1 MKRMIRVL
9 ILFLVFNVLG
19 TNKILAQVG
28 IGTNSPDPS
37 ALLEINSTNRG
48 LLTPR
53 MTAAQRAGISNP
65 ATGLMVFQTDGNS
78 GLYYNAGTASV
89 PNWLRLNAE
98 WNQTGSDIYYSAG
111 NVGIGKTSPAYP
123 LDVNGVIAINGSPSI
138 QWQEFATPLIK
149 EFSVG
154 NGNPLN
160 LSITGVPAN
169 ARYLLVDVFITNG
182 ASDHFNMLLGKG
194 VTNVLNWVGNR
205 GLQPST
211 QFATG
216 FVKNC
221 IKLTYHGD
229 ADNYS
234 TYYGEWYSSQALPLN
249 VNGTF
254 DAAASGH
261 NGGSTAWVYMVVRGY
276 SL

>member
-1 MKRMIRVL
+1 MNRIKHL
-9 ILFLVFNVLG
+9 IALSLVFNFLNMD
-19 TNKILAQVG
+19 TTIAQIG

-37 ALLEINSTNRG
+37 ALLEISSTNRG

-53 MTAAQRAGISNP
+53 MTAAQRASISNP

-78 GLYYNAGTASV
+78 GLYYNAGTAAA

-98 WNQTGSDIYYSAG
+98 WTQSGSDIFYNSG
-111 NVGIGKTSPAYP
+111 NVGIGKTNPSYP
-123 LDVNGVIAINGSPSI
+123 LDVNGVIAINGNPSI
-138 QWQEFATPLIK
+138 QWQEFASPLIR
-149 EFSVG
+149 EFSVI
-154 NGNPLN
+154 NGTPVNI
-160 LSITGVPAN
+160 SVSGVPSN

-182 ASDHFNMLLGKG
+182 TSDHFNMLLGKG

-205 GLQPST
+205 GSQPST
-211 QFATG
+211 QFAAG

-234 TYYGEWYSSQALPLN
+234 PYYGEWYSSQVLPLN
-249 VNGTF
+249 ANGTF
-254 DAAASGH
+254 DASASGH
-261 NGGSTAWVYMVVRGY
+261 NGGTTAWIYMVVRAY

>member
-1 MKRMIRVL
+1 MNSTIRFI
-9 ILFLVFNVLG
+9 ILFFVINTLTI
-19 TNKILAQVG
+19 TNILAQVG
-28 IGTNSPDPS
+28 IGTSTPDPS
-37 ALLEINSTNRG
+37 ALLEISSTNRG

-53 MTAAQRAGISNP
+53 MTAAQRASISNP
-65 ATGLMVFQTDGNS
+65 ATGLMVFQTDGNT
-78 GLYYNAGTASV
+78 GLYYNAGTPAV

-98 WNQTGSDIYYSAG
+98 WNQTGTDIYYNAG
-111 NVGIGKTSPAYP
+111 NVGIGKTNPAYP
-123 LDVNGVIAINGSPSI
+123 LDVNGVIAINGNPSI

-154 NGNPLN
+154 NGSPVN

-169 ARYLLVDVFITNG
+169 ARYLLVDVFLTNG
-182 ASDHFNMLLGKG
+182 ASDHFNMLMGKG

-211 QFATG
+211 QFSAS

-229 ADNYS
+229 SDNYS
-234 TYYGEWYSSQALPLN
+234 PYFGEWYSSQALPLN
-249 VNGTF
+249 ANGSF

-261 NGGSTAWVYMVVRGY
+261 NGGSTAWIYMVVRAY